1 MTARLFIGITTWNS
15 GTFLGH
21 TLAAIRRTTDARSTR
36 LMILDNVSTDDTV
49 SIARDHGA
57 EVLVRQSG
65 QDMALMD
72 LFNASRSEFTL
83 LMHADVILLD
93 ERWFDLCRAATT
105 KNIALVSPEDIGCGP
120 YTRPWGAN
128 MPESSFLFFRTDDA
142 RRTRR
147 WFKRRRFGVHLP
159 YRAIDFTG
167 PHITHHLPD
176 CLRARGLDWRPMSV
190 HTSTRM
196 AAPIYTPAFEAPQW
210 NPELA
215 MYDYGLGNFYSL
227 DGVVTHYHNW
237 YERALEAVPD
247 DSDRVLSREAG
258 ALPVAFLQTYSRRF
272 LGDLVNGTVRIPT
285 TPASRP
291 AATPSPTS
299 AT

>member
-1 MTARLFIGITTWNS
+1 MTAQLFIGITTWNS
-15 GTFLGH
+15 ATFLGH
-21 TLAAIRRTTDARSTR
+21 TLGAIRRTTDAQSTR
-36 LMILDNVSTDDTV
+36 VLVLDNVSTDATV
-49 SIARDHGA
+49 QIARDHGA
-57 EVLVRQSG
+57 EVLVRESG

-83 LMHADVILLD
+83 LLHADVILLS
-93 ERWFDLCRAATT
+93 ERWFDLCRAAMTG
-105 KNIALVSPEDIGCGP
+105 NVALVSPEDIGCGP

-128 MPESSFLFFRTDDA
+128 MPESSFLFFRTKEA
-142 RRTRR
+142 RKTRR
-147 WFKRRRFGVHLP
+147 WYTRQRFRLQIP

-167 PHITHHLPD
+167 PHITYHLPER
-176 CLRARGLDWRPMSV
+176 LRERGLDWRMMNV
-190 HTSTRM
+190 HPSTRM
-196 AAPIYTPAFEAPQW
+196 ETPIYTPAFEAPHW

-247 DSDRVLSREAG
+247 DSDRMLSREAG

-272 LGDLVNGTVRIPT
+272 LTDLVNGTVRVPT
-285 TPASRP
+285 ASRP
-291 AATPSPTS
+291 A
-299 AT
+299 